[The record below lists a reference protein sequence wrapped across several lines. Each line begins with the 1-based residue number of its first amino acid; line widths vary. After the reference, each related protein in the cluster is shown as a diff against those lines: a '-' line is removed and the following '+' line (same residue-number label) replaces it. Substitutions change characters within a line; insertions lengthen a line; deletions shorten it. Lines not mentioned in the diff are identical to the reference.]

1 MARSDPQTE
10 LTFEQALAKLEA
22 IVQSIEQ
29 GKIGLQE
36 SIQQYE
42 EGMKLIRKCRSILTD
57 AEQKIQ
63 KLQLAAGGEMSAE
76 PFQPGADAA
85 DEATN
90 PQLLRSLP
98 RFEPAGP
105 PPAVATELPQV
116 ASCGFRPCF
125 GIVASR
131 RPDRYTDRFCN
142 A

>member
-42 EGMKLIRKCRSILTD
+42 EGMKLIRKCRSILTE

-63 KLQLAAGGEMSAE
+63 KLQLAAGGELTAE
-76 PFQPGADAA
+76 PFAPGADAA
-85 DEATN
+85 DET
-90 PQLLRSLP
+90 
-98 RFEPAGP
+98 
-105 PPAVATELPQV
+105 TD
-116 ASCGFRPCF
+116 
-125 GIVASR
+125 SR
-131 RPDRYTDRFCN
+131 
-142 A
+142 